1 MHLLDK
7 HFFINYSSFIFF
19 TIAFYSYFN
28 IILHTFYE
36 TLMKY
41 NFLFFL
47 HFELYRKPVC
57 NLVVSLP
64 ILTVIPIILLATV
77 DTSFRKNGHKKTDF
91 SRHEKSTNHFWL
103 MLSNYFVFVNI
114 FNCVST
120 SRPPYITRIIVT
132 TCVSSSGIYKTRYML
147 QAYQADHLHFL
158 VSAIQKQCI
167 RRFHEGL
174 SRPNLKSRYNKS

>member
-1 MHLLDK
+1 MWGAFRPQIVK
-7 HFFINYSSFIFF
+7 VGGTFCPRSGN
-19 TIAFYSYFN
+19 IAK
-28 IILHTFYE
+28 IA
-36 TLMKY
+36 
-41 NFLFFL
+41 
-47 HFELYRKPVC
+47 
-57 NLVVSLP
+57 P
-64 ILTVIPIILLATV
+64 ISTVIPIILLATV

-103 MLSNYFVFVNI
+103 MLSNYFVFINL

>member
-1 MHLLDK
+1 MG
-7 HFFINYSSFIFF
+7 I
-19 TIAFYSYFN
+19 
-28 IILHTFYE
+28 
-36 TLMKY
+36 
-41 NFLFFL
+41 
-47 HFELYRKPVC
+47 
-57 NLVVSLP
+57 
-64 ILTVIPIILLATV
+64 
-77 DTSFRKNGHKKTDF
+77 KKTDF

-103 MLSNYFVFVNI
+103 MLSNYFVFINL

-158 VSAIQKQCI
+158 VSAIQKQWI

-174 SRPNLKSRYNKS
+174 SRPNLKSRYNKSLIVILADISKNRFCWSSITRLHICISFLSYWFKYIRFIKICPKNCLNLWDHYS